1 MKRRPPR
8 STRTDT
14 LFPYTTRFRSAQTGR
29 LKIGP
34 NGSARAS
41 DFARNLA
48 VARSTNIP
56 GTREHPPSPFA
67 APPQS
72 SKTAKRDS
80 AQNAPAMWSQRQ
92 HPDCVAND
100 ECRHRNQERSRETAL
115 SPSASSG
122 VHDASRA
129 HAAAPDEQD
138 SRPGRGC
145 QPPVGQPTI
154 GNTSLRYSNM
164 TDVKT

>member
-34 NGSARAS
+34 NGSARAF

-100 ECRHRNQERSRETAL
+100 ACRHRNQERSRETAM

-129 HAAAPDEQD
+129 HADAPEN
-138 SRPGRGC
+138 GRASCGERGGPYGEV
-145 QPPVGQPTI
+145 Q
-154 GNTSLRYSNM
+154 
-164 TDVKT
+164 